1 MVRRSLGPPA
11 ISFSNKWHS
20 FRYWKGRPN
29 ILKIKAMRNLVIAIA
44 SSALIFASCQ
54 SNDEKA
60 AAIGDAKQ
68 ATIDSMNAVSVAK
81 QQVIDSV
88 NAEKAEKAK
97 HKSHSSQASNG
108 GSYSN
113 SNSADNAT
121 ASAPAATTTTK
132 KKGWSHTAKGAVV
145 GAGAGAITGALV
157 NKDHLKGAAIG
168 TVIGAGVGAGT
179 GAIVDHA
186 KKKKAQQANQ

>member
-1 MVRRSLGPPA
+1 MVRRSLWPPA
-11 ISFSNKWHS
+11 IFFSNKWHS

-88 NAEKAEKAK
+88 NAEKAK

-108 GSYSN
+108 SYSN
-113 SNSADNAT
+113 SSSADNSA